1 MKPKIYLG
9 IAVIATIFAGVT
21 YAAASG
27 SLWGVVDEPL
37 PELKPAIKAATKP
50 EVKPA
55 VQTTAVTVT
64 APPVVVL
71 EAEPEKTMC
80 DVLRQQTELPAD
92 LVNSPA
98 IQEQL
103 KSKLQIVSA
112 EYKAILNSSE
122 ATNTLYKQYREQY
135 LQKNCKL

>member
-9 IAVIATIFAGVT
+9 IAVIATIFAGAT

-27 SLWGVVDEPL
+27 SLWGAVDEPL
-37 PELKPAIKAATKP
+37 PELKPSIKAATKP